1 MFEINYFYNKYK
13 PNPEVYK
20 FHFAFEYMIN
30 GSRRG
35 RHRVL
40 LDLAKLS
47 EGHERCKKNN

>member
-30 GSRRG
+30 GIMAKS
-35 RHRVL
+35 L
-40 LDLAKLS
+40 LFNL
-47 EGHERCKKNN
+47 